1 MKLHFTPRALENLKF
16 ISEYLRSKNP
26 AGSRHVRAAIYESLQ
41 SLILFPRLGR
51 LQKAEGVRKIV
62 TRKYAYLIYYTIDA
76 DTEEIIVLNIKHPA
90 QKREH
95 SDT

>member
-1 MKLHFTPRALENLKF
+1 MKLRFTPRALENLEV

-26 AGSRHVRAAIYESLQ
+26 AGSRHVRAAIYDSLQ
-41 SLILFPRLGR
+41 SLILFARLGR

-76 DTEEIIVLNIKHPA
+76 DAEEIIVLNIKHPA

>member
-1 MKLHFTPRALENLKF
+1 MKLCFTPRALENLDV

-26 AGSRHVRAAIYESLQ
+26 SGSRHVRAAIYETLQ

-51 LQKAEGVRKIV
+51 PQKAEGVRKIV
-62 TRKYAYLIYYTIDA
+62 SRKYAYLIYYTIDA
-76 DTEEIIVLNIKHPA
+76 DAEEIIVLNVNHPA

-95 SDT
+95 SDA